1 MNDAPCNPSILVSW
15 TTLPSPVTMVE
26 SPLKISNSQLSEKPR
41 KLAYLRLEL
50 HGSLEMGKEV
60 GNIQPMRDLSLM
72 ITLYHLLPGE
82 GNGNPL
88 QYSCLENSMDRGAW
102 WATIHGVAKSR
113 TRLSDF
119 CVCVCV
125 RVCITSLTF
134 EKTIIRNIQR
144 VSIRLSYTCPQLKT
158 INTQFSH

>member
-119 CVCVCV
+119 CVCVYT
-125 RVCITSLTF
+125 RIHSPP
-134 EKTIIRNIQR
+134 NSPPIQAA
-144 VSIRLSYTCPQLKT
+144 T
-158 INTQFSH
+158 